1 MCDCRSKYKDSSL
14 SIDERI
20 KDLIQRMTI
29 EEKVRQLDQYG
40 NDEIV
45 TKKSTGS
52 NENDEVKMIIQW
64 DKVEEVIGKL
74 GVGSIQNRNSD
85 AEINNAL
92 QKYALERTR
101 LGIPILFGEEALH
114 GLFRPGCVIFPQQI
128 ALASTWDPKLAEQVG
143 HSIAAETRSFGM
155 HEVWAP
161 VIDLARDPRWGRVE
175 ETYGEDTYLSSR
187 FAVAMVKGM
196 QGNDVS
202 QPDRVI
208 SEPKHFSAYGVPTG
222 GINCA
227 PATIGSHEHHAY
239 YLPVFEAAFTEG
251 GAFNTMCSYSSVDG
265 VPCSADYHLLTEVLR
280 KQWKMP
286 GFVRSDMCC
295 ISMLHVGH
303 NVADTNEEAIRQAL
317 EAGVDMQLFDFSH
330 EFYQNSIIKMVG
342 EGTINEDIVDS
353 AVSRVLRVKFML
365 GLFDNPYTDIGLS
378 EKVVRC
384 EKHQNIALEVA
395 RKSMCLLKNE
405 RNTLPLKEDIGT
417 IAVIGPSAA
426 ELRLG
431 DYCVAPEGFE
441 AITLLDGIRKSVSC
455 STKVHYSKGCGIME
469 SDMMVV
475 PKCWLKNE
483 DGSQGIKGQ
492 YFNNDKMTGVPVLT
506 RVDDQVNFNWIY
518 TKPSEVV
525 DANLFSVRWTGKLIP
540 DKSFMG
546 YLGTSSN
553 DSMRLWVNSSL
564 MIDGWGEERD
574 ATQMKPFQFEKG
586 KEYDIIIEYCKDAR
600 GVRVML
606 GWSYG
611 NDDIEEAVKVAA
623 NADVAIVALGDSEET
638 SGENLDRADLN
649 LPGRQ
654 LELLK
659 AVFATGTPV
668 ILVLQ
673 NGRPL
678 SITWEAEHIPAILE
692 AWFPGEKGGKA
703 IAEVLFGTINP
714 AGRLPISFPK
724 SVGQL
729 PVYYSRKPAGGRSY
743 IEMDKQPLY
752 PFGYGLSY
760 TKFDYDNLKIST
772 DKIKSNEKVTITFD
786 VTNIGQRAGEEVA
799 QLYVCDCYS
808 SVVKPAKE
816 LKGFKR
822 ICIKTG
828 EKITLSFIL
837 GPDELRTLNTK
848 FQWVVEPGQFNV
860 MVGPNCED
868 IKLTGTF
875 DVIRT

>member
-1 MCDCRSKYKDSSL
+1 MSDGKKKYKDSSL

-20 KDLIQRMTI
+20 EDLIRRMTI

-40 NDEIV
+40 NAEIV
-45 TKKSTGS
+45 TKKIAFS
-52 NENDEVKMIIQW
+52 NEDNSGEMIIQW

-74 GVGSIQNRNSD
+74 GVGSIQNRNSY
-85 AEINNAL
+85 AQINNEL
-92 QKYALERTR
+92 QKYALEKTR
-101 LGIPILFGEEALH
+101 LGIPILFSEEGLH
-114 GLFRPGCVIFPQQI
+114 GLLKPGCTIFPQQI
-128 ALASTWDPKLAEQVG
+128 ALASTWEPKLAEQVG

-155 HEVWAP
+155 HEVWGP

-202 QPDRVI
+202 QPDRVV
-208 SEPKHFSAYGVPTG
+208 SEPKHFSAYGVPEG

-265 VPCSADYHLLTEVLR
+265 VPCSANHHLLTEVLR

-330 EFYQNSIIKMVG
+330 EFYQSTIIKMVA
-342 EGTINEDIVDS
+342 EGIINEAIVDQ

-365 GLFDNPYTDIGLS
+365 GLFENPYTDTELS
-378 EKVVRC
+378 KKVVRC

-395 RKSMCLLKNE
+395 RKGICLLKNE
-405 RNTLPLKEDIGT
+405 RDVLPLKKDIGT

-426 ELRLG
+426 KPRLG
-431 DYCVAPEGFE
+431 DYCVAPEGFH
-441 AITLLDGIRKSVSC
+441 AITLLDGIKKIVSYQ
-455 STKVHYSKGCGIME
+455 TKVNYSKGCGIME

-475 PKCWLKNE
+475 PKHWLKNE
-483 DGSQGIKGQ
+483 DGSQGIIGQ
-492 YFNNDKMTGVPVLT
+492 YFNNDSMKGEPVLT

-525 DANLFSVRWTGKLIP
+525 DANLFSVRWTGRLIP
-540 DKSFMG
+540 DKSFKG
-546 YLGTSSN
+546 YLGTSSM
-553 DSMRLWVNSSL
+553 DSMRLWVNGNL
-564 MIDGWGEERD
+564 IVDGWGEKKD
-574 ATQMKPFQFEKG
+574 ATQMKPFQFEEG
-586 KEYDIIIEYCKDAR
+586 KEYGIILEYCKDAR

-611 NDDIEEAVKVAA
+611 NDDIEEAVKVAT

-659 AVFATGTPV
+659 AIYATGTPV
-668 ILVLQ
+668 ILVLL

-678 SITWEAEHIPAILE
+678 SITWEAEHVIAIVE
-692 AWFPGEKGGKA
+692 AWFPGEKGGLA
-703 IAEVLFGTINP
+703 IAEVLFGDINP

-729 PVYYSRKPAGGRSY
+729 PVYYSRKPAGGKSY
-743 IEMDKQPLY
+743 VEMDKQPLY
-752 PFGYGLSY
+752 PFGFGLSY
-760 TKFDYDNLKIST
+760 TNFAYDNLKISPN
-772 DKIKSNEKVTITFD
+772 KIKSNEKITVTFD
-786 VTNIGQRAGEEVA
+786 VTNIGKCVGEEVA

-822 ICIKTG
+822 ICIQPG
-828 EKITLSFIL
+828 EKITLSFEL
-837 GPDELRTLNTK
+837 GPKELRTLTTK
-848 FQWVVEPGQFNV
+848 LQWVVEPGQFNV

-868 IKLTGTF
+868 IKLMGAFYVFT
-875 DVIRT
+875 